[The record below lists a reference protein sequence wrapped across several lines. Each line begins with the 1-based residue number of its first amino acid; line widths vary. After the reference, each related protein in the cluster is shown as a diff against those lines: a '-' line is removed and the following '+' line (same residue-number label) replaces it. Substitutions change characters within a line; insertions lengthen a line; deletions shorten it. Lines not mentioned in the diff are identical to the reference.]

1 MDYAMEDHRRP
12 RRSLQLDQLERPSDS
27 GDEVCSGQ
35 SLATKT
41 TIQSTLGAATATA
54 TTGLQRPQTAAGIM
68 KDPFPPGA
76 AYFPARDRGA
86 ADYMNVD
93 EPARF
98 GATSPWNFGAA
109 APAAAPAAARADTK
123 AFAPPVPPAASRRV
137 RANSA
142 TLPGAFGGEQGAAEW
157 VDWSNVDCAFRPDG
171 LMQARAAMIEQ
182 CRQNSRRAAM
192 GASARAGRREAGIAL
207 GGARGKGEGR
217 HPLLAG
223 VSGEEQETARR
234 VLELADRSLASYSVL
249 HSAFLSPASQAAI
262 MPILSNMADVTA
274 ILSGGYFQAERCRI
288 SVGPPELMAAEGVG
302 ADVGAAAA
310 DGTIDEIPSLAAG
323 YPGAVAAVRVS
334 GAFKQTSVSHG
345 DFLGAV
351 LGTGIT
357 RDKVGDVILL
367 EGEGAQVI
375 ISPDLQDFLL
385 SALTAVH
392 RVPVTVQPIALSDL
406 SVSPPRIDTLRTV
419 EASLRL
425 DAVASAAFRLS
436 RSKFTELIAKGDVR
450 VNWREAAK
458 SGVVLKTGDVVSV
471 RGKGR
476 CKIGEV
482 TTTKKGRGT
491 IAMAEPSPAL
501 PSQTAMVLD
510 EGSQPVDLVK
520 HPSGIVPVL
529 QNIVSTVNMDCR
541 LDLKEIALRARN
553 AEYNPKRFA
562 AVIIRIREPKTT
574 ALVFASGKMV
584 CTGAKSEEQSRLA
597 ARKYARIIQKLGN
610 DQVKFKDFKIQ
621 NIVGSC
627 DVRFPIRLEGLQ
639 IAHQQFCSYE
649 PELFPGLIYRM
660 KQPKIVLL
668 IFVSGKIV
676 LTGAKVRDEIY
687 QAFENIYPVLNLYRK
702 IQAEPL
708 PPPAES

>member
-1 MDYAMEDHRRP
+1 MN
-12 RRSLQLDQLERPSDS
+12 
-27 GDEVCSGQ
+27 
-35 SLATKT
+35 
-41 TIQSTLGAATATA
+41 
-54 TTGLQRPQTAAGIM
+54 
-68 KDPFPPGA
+68 DPFPPEA

-86 ADYMNVD
+86 TDYMNVD

-98 GATSPWNFGAA
+98 GGMVNTPNNFGAA
-109 APAAAPAAARADTK
+109 SPWIFAAAVPAAARADTK
-123 AFAPPVPPAASRRV
+123 ARTPPEPGAGGAANRRL

-142 TLPGAFGGEQGAAEW
+142 TLPATFGGEQEAAEW
-157 VDWSNVDCAFRPDG
+157 VDWSNVDCAFQPDG

-182 CRQNSRRAAM
+182 CRQNSRRAALVQ
-192 GASARAGRREAGIAL
+192 ARAGRREAGIAV

-217 HPLLAG
+217 NPLLAG

-234 VLELADRSLASYSVL
+234 VLELADRSLASYSLL
-249 HSAFLSPASQAAI
+249 HSSFLSPASQAAI

-274 ILSGGYFQAERCRI
+274 ILSGGYFQAERCRV
-288 SVGPPELMAAEGVG
+288 SVGPTELMAAEGVG
-302 ADVGAAAA
+302 ADAAA
-310 DGTIDEIPSLAAG
+310 DDAVPALAAG

-375 ISPDLQDFLL
+375 IAPDLQDFLL

-392 RVPVTVQPIALSDL
+392 RVPVTVQPILLSDL

-425 DAVASAAFRLS
+425 DAVASAAFHLS
-436 RSKFTELIAKGDVR
+436 RSKFTDLIAKGDVR
-450 VNWREAAK
+450 VNWREATK
-458 SGVVLKTGDVVSV
+458 SGVVLKSGDVVSV

-476 CKIGEV
+476 C
-482 TTTKKGRGT
+482 
-491 IAMAEPSPAL
+491 
-501 PSQTAMVLD
+501 
-510 EGSQPVDLVK
+510 
-520 HPSGIVPVL
+520 
-529 QNIVSTVNMDCR
+529 
-541 LDLKEIALRARN
+541 
-553 AEYNPKRFA
+553 KRFA

-708 PPPAES
+708 PPPPAEL

>member
-1 MDYAMEDHRRP
+1 MPHLSAIPSDVAD
-12 RRSLQLDQLERPSDS
+12 RSLASYSVLHSAFL
-27 GDEVCSGQ
+27 
-35 SLATKT
+35 
-41 TIQSTLGAATATA
+41 
-54 TTGLQRPQTAAGIM
+54 
-68 KDPFPPGA
+68 
-76 AYFPARDRGA
+76 
-86 ADYMNVD
+86 
-93 EPARF
+93 
-98 GATSPWNFGAA
+98 SPI
-109 APAAAPAAARADTK
+109 ARA
-123 AFAPPVPPAASRRV
+123 F
-137 RANSA
+137 
-142 TLPGAFGGEQGAAEW
+142 
-157 VDWSNVDCAFRPDG
+157 
-171 LMQARAAMIEQ
+171 
-182 CRQNSRRAAM
+182 
-192 GASARAGRREAGIAL
+192 
-207 GGARGKGEGR
+207 
-217 HPLLAG
+217 PLLPL
-223 VSGEEQETARR
+223 SLSPSSSQ
-234 VLELADRSLASYSVL
+234 ADRSLASYSVL

-274 ILSGGYFQAERCRI
+274 ILSGGYFQAERCRV
-288 SVGPPELMAAEGVG
+288 SVGPADLMAAEGVDANAG
-302 ADVGAAAA
+302 VAA
-310 DGTIDEIPSLAAG
+310 DGTSDAIPALAAG

-357 RDKVGDVILL
+357 RDKVGDIILL

-375 ISPDLQDFLL
+375 ITPDLQDFLL
-385 SALTAVH
+385 STLTALH

-406 SVSPPRIDTLRTV
+406 SVSPPRIDTLRTT

-436 RSKFTELIAKGDVR
+436 RSKFTDLIAKGDVR
-450 VNWREAAK
+450 VNWREATK

-482 TTTKKGRGT
+482 TTTKKGRT